1 MGKPDNIEIVQGVP
15 LMEFFRERIQN
26 AFARKHLAAS
36 PMTEFYLTNML
47 NDFRKADA
55 FFQREEGESREEAL
69 ALLLLK
75 AIDANLNTKIRYLK
89 RLGDI
94 SLYTAG
100 FFKERVRIKK
110 TVDLHYYIRMGGG
123 AYLNLA
129 TILENDNTFSG
140 LYTELAQLFPHLVEV
155 LTFVARK
162 DLGKS
167 NKELIDLYEKWLA
180 TGDTSLEELLNQA
193 GIPTTHSL
201 PDKT

>member
-1 MGKPDNIEIVQGVP
+1 
-15 LMEFFRERIQN
+15 
-26 AFARKHLAAS
+26 
-36 PMTEFYLTNML
+36 MTEFYLTNML

-129 TILENDNTFSG
+129 TILENDTTFSG

-162 DLGKS
+162 DLGKN
-167 NKELIDLYEKWLA
+167 NKKLIDLY
-180 TGDTSLEELLNQA
+180 
-193 GIPTTHSL
+193 
-201 PDKT
+201 